1 MSKKTTNEPEETWT
15 RFTLI
20 LLNGREIIIDC
31 RDDLFEEIRDEMMM
45 ELEKGGLWWCGNW
58 DTDKLEIDYL
68 GYNLTSVVMNK
79 VIGIID

>member
-31 RDDLFEEIRDEMMM
+31 RDDLFEEIRGRSDS
-45 ELEKGGLWWCGNW
+45 KF
-58 DTDKLEIDYL
+58 
-68 GYNLTSVVMNK
+68 
-79 VIGIID
+79 